1 MKEKGYKP
9 SQELMQSLSETTSSN
24 TMIAVQ
30 KIYGIKSASNTLG
43 DVKLAHG
50 PQKTTENDLK
60 RPIANTVNRMFSD
73 L

>member
-30 KIYGIKSASNTLG
+30 KSM
-43 DVKLAHG
+43 V
-50 PQKTTENDLK
+50 
-60 RPIANTVNRMFSD
+60 
-73 L
+73 